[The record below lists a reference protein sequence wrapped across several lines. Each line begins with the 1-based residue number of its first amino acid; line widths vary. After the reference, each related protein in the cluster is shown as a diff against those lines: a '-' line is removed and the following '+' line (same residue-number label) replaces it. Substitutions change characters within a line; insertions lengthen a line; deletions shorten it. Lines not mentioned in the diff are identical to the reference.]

1 MTYAPKIVLQLPLPN
16 RDLVGPFVKVCLCD
30 GVILTAIVGEDVSK
44 MDDFIDEL
52 VVGDGGRTEAA
63 SSTTPFIPTRLSS
76 K

>member
-30 GVILTAIVGEDVSK
+30 GVIL